1 MEQIGN
7 LVSREAL
14 TRSTER
20 SDTPLRQI
28 TPKEMLGDGYYAF
41 RQLMRRLSSD
51 YNWELT
57 EEDGLTW
64 ASLANKLGVD
74 LWAKAVLAYLTDT
87 SEDADG
93 KPKCTFR
100 PKVGEIM
107 AYAERINKAREW
119 EKRGE
124 KTAQMMRE
132 ETASDETVERCMED
146 IRSQSWYK
154 RSATRRAAAR

>member
-14 TRSTER
+14 TRSTGR
-20 SDTPLRQI
+20 SDTLKQI
-28 TPKEMLGDGYYAF
+28 TPKEMLGDDYYAF

-107 AYAERINKAREW
+107 AHAEKIKRDRKMYQQSR
-119 EKRGE
+119 KTSDMMRGE
-124 KTAQMMRE
+124 K
-132 ETASDETVERCMED
+132 ASDEVVQQCMAE
-146 IRSQSWYK
+146 IRSQSWYSK
-154 RSATRRAAAR
+154 RRAK